1 MLLVR
6 ICLRPVTVILPAAEV
21 LDFEFV
27 GDFDMGISDFPFSWR
42 PAAAFGNREK

>member
-6 ICLRPVTVILPAAEV
+6 ICLRPVTAILPAAEV

-27 GDFDMGISDFPFSWR
+27 WDFDMGISDFPFWWR
-42 PAAAFGNREK
+42 PAAAFRIMEK